1 MKNIKIA
8 VIGLGY
14 VGLPVSVSFS
24 KKYEVIGYDIDIKRI
39 SYLAKLKLPIE
50 KEEFYANSLKDIIKW
65 VDNLKQIDTS
75 EVKPLHNVTE
85 NTESIRN
92 DEVEKNNSV
101 EDVLN
106 NAPERA
112 NNFFKVPKVVE

>member
-1 MKNIKIA
+1 M
-8 VIGLGY
+8 
-14 VGLPVSVSFS
+14 S
-24 KKYEVIGYDIDIKRI
+24 DIDIKRI
-39 SYLAKLKLPIE
+39 SYLAKLKLPSE
-50 KEEFYANSLKDIIKW
+50 KEEFYANSLKHIIKW

-75 EVKPLHNVTE
+75 EVKPIHNVTE
-85 NTESIRN
+85 NTESIRS
-92 DEVEKNNSV
+92 DEVEKNNFV

>member
-1 MKNIKIA
+1 M
-8 VIGLGY
+8 
-14 VGLPVSVSFS
+14 S
-24 KKYEVIGYDIDIKRI
+24 DIDIKRI
-39 SYLAKLKLPIE
+39 SYLAKLKLPSE
-50 KEEFYANSLKDIIKW
+50 KKEFYANSLKDIIKW

>member
-1 MKNIKIA
+1 M
-8 VIGLGY
+8 
-14 VGLPVSVSFS
+14 S
-24 KKYEVIGYDIDIKRI
+24 DIDIKRI
-39 SYLAKLKLPIE
+39 SYLAKLKLPSE

-85 NTESIRN
+85 NTESILNN
-92 DEVEKNNSV
+92 DIKKDNSV
-101 EDVLN
+101 EDVLK

>member
-1 MKNIKIA
+1 M
-8 VIGLGY
+8 
-14 VGLPVSVSFS
+14 S
-24 KKYEVIGYDIDIKRI
+24 DIDIKRI
-39 SYLAKLKLPIE
+39 SYLAKLKLPSE

-75 EVKPLHNVTE
+75 EVKPLHNVAE

>member
-1 MKNIKIA
+1 M
-8 VIGLGY
+8 
-14 VGLPVSVSFS
+14 S
-24 KKYEVIGYDIDIKRI
+24 DIDIKRI
-39 SYLAKLKLPIE
+39 SYLAKLKLPLE

-65 VDNLKQIDTS
+65 VDNLKQIDTP

-85 NTESIRN
+85 NTESIRS